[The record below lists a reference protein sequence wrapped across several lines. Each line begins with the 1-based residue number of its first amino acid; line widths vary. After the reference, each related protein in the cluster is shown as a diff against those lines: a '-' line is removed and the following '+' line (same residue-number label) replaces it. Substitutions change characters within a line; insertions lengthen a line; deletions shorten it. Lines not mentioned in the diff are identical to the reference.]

1 MTSANES
8 GANAT
13 ILLVK
18 RFLRKPWGKKIE
30 TVSVKW
36 YMFRHSISRPRFP
49 VRLRFG
55 AWWVPRKE
63 VVGEGV
69 LAGTFE
75 TAELTFVGR
84 FLKPGMTV
92 LDIGAHHGLYTLLAS
107 KQVGSKGRVFAF
119 EPSPR
124 ERSALRLHVRLNKGL
139 SFSGNVTV
147 QRFAVGNEDVE
158 VDLFVADDWAAGYN
172 SLRPPNV
179 SAPTSTTRVH
189 MVRLDDWLARHKI
202 DHVDFIK
209 LDIEGAE
216 LAALRGAQKLLEVRP
231 RPVLLVEVY
240 DIRTQPWGYPAR
252 EIVQL
257 LDRAGYRWFSLRED
271 GAPYPVEA
279 DRECYDANLVAVPSE
294 GIKGFVDCFMEQSRK
309 NA

>member
-1 MTSANES
+1 MTVPSES
-8 GANAT
+8 GT
-13 ILLVK
+13 DLTFILR
-18 RFLRKPWGKKIE
+18 RFLRKPWQEKLK
-30 TVSVKW
+30 TLSVKW
-36 YMFRHSISRPRFP
+36 YMFRHAVSHFQYP
-49 VRLRFG
+49 VRLPPG
-55 AWWVPRKE
+55 IWWVPRNE
-63 VVGEGV
+63 VVGHGV
-69 LAGTFE
+69 LAGNFE
-75 TAELTFVGR
+75 TAEVAFVRR
-84 FLKPGMTV
+84 FLKPSMTV
-92 LDIGAHHGLYTLLAS
+92 LDVGAHHGLYTLISS
-107 KQVGSKGRVFAF
+107 KIVGLKGRVFAF

-124 ERSALRLHVRLNKGL
+124 ERRALVLNVWLNKINFAI
-139 SFSGNVTV
+139 SWNVTI
-147 QRFAVGNEDVE
+147 QGLAVGEENSET
-158 VDLFVADDWAAGYN
+158 DLYVADDWAGAFN

-179 SAPTSTTRVH
+179 SATTSTTRVH

-216 LAALRGAQKLLEVRP
+216 LGALRCAQRLLEVRP

-294 GIKGFVDCFMEQSRK
+294 GIKSFVDCFREQSR
-309 NA
+309 

>member
-1 MTSANES
+1 MTSAKDP

-18 RFLRKPWGKKIE
+18 RFLRKPWGEKIE

-36 YMFRHSISRPRFP
+36 YMFRHSISGPRLP
-49 VRLRFG
+49 VKLWFG

-69 LAGTFE
+69 LAGSFE
-75 TAELTFVGR
+75 TAELTFVDR

-107 KQVGSKGRVFAF
+107 KRVGSKGRVFAF

-124 ERSALRLHVRLNKGL
+124 ERSALRLNVRLNKGL
-139 SFSGNVTV
+139 NLSGNVTV
-147 QRFAVGNEDVE
+147 QGFAVGNEDVE
-158 VDLFVADDWAAGYN
+158 VDLFVAEDWAAGYN

-179 SAPTSTTRVH
+179 SVTTSTTRVH
-189 MVRLDDWLARHKI
+189 VVRLDDWLARHKI

-216 LAALRGAQKLLEVRP
+216 LAALRGAQRLLEVRP

-257 LDRAGYRWFSLRED
+257 LDRAGYRWFSLCED

-294 GIKGFVDCFMEQSRK
+294 GIKGFVDCFLEQSR
-309 NA
+309 